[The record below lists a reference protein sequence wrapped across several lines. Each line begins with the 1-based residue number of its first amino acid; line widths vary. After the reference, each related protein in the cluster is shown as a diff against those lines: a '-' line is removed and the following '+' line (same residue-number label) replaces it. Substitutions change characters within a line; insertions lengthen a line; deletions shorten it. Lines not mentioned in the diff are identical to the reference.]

1 MQALILSDGMGTGA
15 PAALDSAM
23 LCNLVGRLLEAG
35 IPCGSALRLVNSAL
49 MVKGG
54 RESLATLDTA
64 AVDCYTGTAVFY
76 KAGAAPTFLRRQG
89 RAMRLEA
96 TSLPAGILDGV
107 EPVERRFDL
116 HEEDLILM
124 VSDGV
129 PTEEP
134 WVEEQLAAWEGT
146 DPTELCRRIAEAA
159 RLRCRDPRP
168 DDITVAALRLEKA
181 E

>member
-1 MQALILSDGMGTGA
+1 
-15 PAALDSAM
+15 
-23 LCNLVGRLLEAG
+23 
-35 IPCGSALRLVNSAL
+35 
-49 MVKGG
+49 
-54 RESLATLDTA
+54 
-64 AVDCYTGTAVFY
+64 
-76 KAGAAPTFLRRQG
+76 
-89 RAMRLEA
+89 
-96 TSLPAGILDGV
+96 GILDGV